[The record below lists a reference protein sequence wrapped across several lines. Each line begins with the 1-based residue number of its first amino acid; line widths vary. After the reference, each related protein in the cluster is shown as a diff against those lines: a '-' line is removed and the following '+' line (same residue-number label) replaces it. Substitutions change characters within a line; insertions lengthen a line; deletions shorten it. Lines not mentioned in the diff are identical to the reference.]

1 MLLCYPSLLVF
12 PLILLLGRFFFV
24 TLPDWNRDHSII
36 NNDLFEIMLN
46 RRILRIK
53 AFKILYSCAEDR
65 SLSTKDALSM
75 LESSAEASRDLY
87 LFVLASISPLTK
99 EAARRIEAARSKFN
113 PTEEDLNP
121 NMKFASNALATILD
135 EDVDFC
141 KMLEKRK
148 LSWEPYDAA
157 IRNLFDSISSKD
169 YFKAYMESPEKS
181 VAADAK
187 LFKCIFEEEFED
199 NEEFLSIMED
209 MNILWLDDLG
219 YVLRYDISS
228 VQNIARTGEWNC
240 PPIYSEPTDNAFV
253 TKLISATLAGYDRY
267 FGMVAESVSK
277 WDSDRLFTT
286 DTVLIAMGLAEAENF
301 DDIPVP
307 VTINEYVEISKYY
320 STPKSRSFVNGL
332 LDKLIKEEAAAGLI
346 SKSI

>member
-1 MLLCYPSLLVF
+1 
-12 PLILLLGRFFFV
+12 
-24 TLPDWNRDHSII
+24 
-36 NNDLFEIMLN
+36 MLN

-65 SLSTKDALSM
+65 GLSTKDALA
-75 LESSAEASRDLY
+75 LFEASAEASRDLY
-87 LFVLASISPLTK
+87 LFVLSSILPLTQ
-99 EAARRIEAARSKFN
+99 EAARRIEAARNKFN

-121 NMKFASNALATILD
+121 NTKFASNALATVLQ

-157 IRNLFDSISSKD
+157 VRNLFDSISSKD
-169 YFKAYMESPEKS
+169 YYKAYMESPEVS
-181 VAADAK
+181 TTADAK
-187 LFKCIFEEEFED
+187 LFKRIFEEEFED
-199 NEEFLSIMED
+199 NEDFLSIMED
-209 MNILWLDDLG
+209 MNILWTDDLG

-228 VQNIARTGEWNC
+228 VQDIARTGRWNC
-240 PPIYSEPTDNAFV
+240 PPVYSEASDHTFI

-267 FGMVAESVSK
+267 FGMVADNVSK

-301 DDIPVP
+301 SDIPVP

-332 LDKLIKEEAAAGLI
+332 LDKLIKEEAAKGLI
-346 SKSI
+346 AKLI

>member
-1 MLLCYPSLLVF
+1 
-12 PLILLLGRFFFV
+12 
-24 TLPDWNRDHSII
+24 
-36 NNDLFEIMLN
+36 MLN

-65 SLSTKDALSM
+65 SLSTKDALA
-75 LESSAEASRDLY
+75 LFESSSEASRDLY
-87 LFVLASISPLTK
+87 LFVLSSIPALAK
-99 EAARRIEAARSKFN
+99 EASKRIEAARSKFN
-113 PTEEDLNP
+113 PTEEELNP
-121 NMKFASNALATILD
+121 NMKFASNSLASIL
-135 EDVDFC
+135 EGDVDFC

-169 YFKAYMESPEKS
+169 YYKAYMESPDVSATE
-181 VAADAK
+181 DAK
-187 LFKCIFEEEFED
+187 LFKRIFEEEFED
-199 NEEFLSIMED
+199 NDEFLSIMED
-209 MNILWLDDLG
+209 MNILWTDDLG

-228 VQNIARTGEWNC
+228 VQDIARTGVWNC
-240 PPIYSEPTDNAFV
+240 PPIYSEASDHKFV

-267 FGMVAESVSK
+267 FGMVAESVAK
-277 WDSDRLFTT
+277 WDRDRLFAT

-301 DDIPVP
+301 TDIPVP

-332 LDKLIKEEAAAGLI
+332 LDKLIKEEAASGLI
-346 SKSI
+346 IKSI